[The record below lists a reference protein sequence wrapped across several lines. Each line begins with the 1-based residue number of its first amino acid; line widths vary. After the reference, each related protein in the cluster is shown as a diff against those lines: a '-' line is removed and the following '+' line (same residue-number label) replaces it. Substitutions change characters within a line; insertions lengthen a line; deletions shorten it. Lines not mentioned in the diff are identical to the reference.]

1 MRSRARRRPR
11 ALRTVIVRVGD
22 REITSSEDLI
32 NAVSDLRAGD
42 GVEIEVLRDGNRRTI
57 RPRLSSVG

>member
-1 MRSRARRRPR
+1 M
-11 ALRTVIVRVGD
+11 RVGD